1 MIWPMRLPALLSAAL
16 FMLGGCAAVNDFTH
30 IRDPHAP
37 KTVWADEEG
46 GAVTVKHGDRLRVP
60 LANDPKGAYEWRR
73 VEPQIVMVVLEGPP
87 DKWGFSFTPVRSG
100 EEKLRLEYRPVS
112 GQGTAQ
118 RAVSYDVTV
127 PEGGLFSSMWE
138 AITRPFAR
146 SPK

>member
-1 MIWPMRLPALLSAAL
+1 MIWPIRLPALLSAAL

-60 LANDPKGAYEWRR
+60 LATDPASGYEWRR
-73 VEPQIVMVVLEGPP
+73 VEPPILTVAAEGPG
-87 DKWGFSFTPVRSG
+87 DAEGMNFTPVRSG

-112 GQGTAQ
+112 GDGAAQ
-118 RAVSYDVTV
+118 RVVSYDVTV
-127 PEGGLFSSMWE
+127 PERGFFGSAWASIVRSFS
-138 AITRPFAR
+138 RR
-146 SPK
+146 

>member
-1 MIWPMRLPALLSAAL
+1 MIWPIRLPALLSAAL

-60 LANDPKGAYEWRR
+60 LATDPASGYEWRR
-73 VEPQIVMVVLEGPP
+73 VEPPILTVAAEGPG
-87 DKWGFSFTPVRSG
+87 DAEGMNFTPVRSG

-112 GQGTAQ
+112 GTGPAQ
-118 RAVSYDVTV
+118 RVVSYDVTV
-127 PEGGLFSSMWE
+127 PDRGFFGSVWAF
-138 AITRPFAR
+138 ITRPFQR
-146 SPK
+146 SK